1 MKMTKLSSFCAQLS
15 MISTVR
21 LLILVAFT
29 WSIGSTST
37 AAAWQQ
43 QSVGVV
49 PTSLFGRASSRR
61 SRISSYSFKR
71 RYRSDNSFGFPMAGN
86 VISSLASSA
95 SSSSNSFGGQTKDV
109 DKLKQTLIETIAQ
122 FRELKER
129 DGDVSIDFG
138 VKGGELNSTSRAP
151 QKIDYYSI
159 SKDVGDKAQEIIHIC
174 DQLSECGISSDYLL
188 GGDNDDD
195 DADGGGNYYVLTP
208 LEGSW
213 KSLFTTAA
221 DANFNKNSTRGAA
234 RVQNVVNAT
243 KGTIT
248 NVIDFEPKEEED
260 GEGGLIVTEPLLK
273 QLNVVIKATPVNS
286 KRVELQFRYAKLVFT
301 RFFFLKKFRW
311 SLYIPVPGPFITR
324 CIVFLSRILRF
335 GRKRGAKK
343 VPKGYFDLLYLDD
356 ELRIHKTGEDNI
368 FVQVRDSWDLV
379 KPLLV

>member
-1 MKMTKLSSFCAQLS
+1 M
-15 MISTVR
+15 
-21 LLILVAFT
+21 
-29 WSIGSTST
+29 
-37 AAAWQQ
+37 AAAWQQQ

-49 PTSLFGRASSRR
+49 PSSLFGRITNRKSS
-61 SRISSYSFKR
+61 ISSHSSKR
-71 RYRSDNSFGFPMAGN
+71 RFKSDISFGFVMAGKEG
-86 VISSLASSA
+86 SSLALSA
-95 SSSSNSFGGQTKDV
+95 TSSSSSFDGQANDV
-109 DKLKQTLIETIAQ
+109 NTLKQTLIETITQ
-122 FRELKER
+122 FRDLKER

-159 SKDVGDKAQEIIHIC
+159 SKEVGDKAQEIIQIC
-174 DQLSECGISSDYLL
+174 ERLSECGISPAYLL
-188 GGDNDDD
+188 GDDNENDNDG
-195 DADGGGNYYVLTP
+195 DGGANYVLTP

-234 RVQNVVNAT
+234 RVQNVVNAS

-260 GEGGLIVTEPLLK
+260 GDGGIIVTEPLLK
-273 QLNVVIKATPVNS
+273 ELNVVIKATPVTS

-301 RFFFLKKFRW
+301 RFFFLKNFRW

-324 CIVFLSRILRF
+324 CIVFLSRILKF

-343 VPKGYFDLLYLDD
+343 IPKGYFDLLYLDD
-356 ELRIHKTGEDNI
+356 ELRIHKTGEDNV
-368 FVQVRDSWDLV
+368 FVQVRDSWDLA